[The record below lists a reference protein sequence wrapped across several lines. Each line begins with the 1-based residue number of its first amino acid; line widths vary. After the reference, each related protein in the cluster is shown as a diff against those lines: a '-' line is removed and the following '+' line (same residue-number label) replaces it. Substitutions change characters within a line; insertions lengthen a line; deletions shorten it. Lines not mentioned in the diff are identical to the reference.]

1 MDESQSRIKT
11 VRRNIKNLIYA
22 DDTDLMPETN
32 EELKSLLMKVK
43 EKSEK
48 AGLNSTFKKLRQGIR
63 SHHCKA
69 KRWSKNGI
77 VADFIFLGFKITEDG
92 DCSLEIKRC
101 LLRGRKAMTNLDSI
115 LETEASLW

>member
-1 MDESQSRIKT
+1 MRNAGLDEAQAGVKT

-69 KRWSKNGI
+69 NRWSKNGI
-77 VADFIFLGFKITEDG
+77 VADFLFLGFKIPARSPARWKERA
-92 DCSLEIKRC
+92 CRRRSF
-101 LLRGRKAMTNLDSI
+101 
-115 LETEASLW
+115 